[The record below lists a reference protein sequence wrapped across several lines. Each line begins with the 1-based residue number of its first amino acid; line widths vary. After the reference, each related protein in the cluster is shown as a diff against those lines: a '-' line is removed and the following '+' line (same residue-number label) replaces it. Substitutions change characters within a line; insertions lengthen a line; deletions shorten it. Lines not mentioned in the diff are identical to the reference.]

1 MGKFCAQSLVG
12 RWRQAGNVP
21 PLTSQL
27 PAREHGARYV
37 RARCTVRSST
47 LQHNAHRPITE
58 RAVDSTVGAGSSPEL
73 DMAPLNLVTF
83 LGDKTK
89 LINVVTFLG
98 DETKMPLAP

>member
-27 PAREHGARYV
+27 PAREHGAQCLQ
-37 RARCTVRSST
+37 ARCTVRSST
-47 LQHNAHRPITE
+47 VHSALKHVAAQRAPTE

-89 LINVVTFLG
+89 
-98 DETKMPLAP
+98 MPLAP